1 MRKILFIMLSMG
13 LTARAQQLTLPNA
26 ISIAQQNSYDAQ
38 LAKLEFMSKY
48 WTFRSFQADLRPSIN
63 LNGSVGNFDHS
74 LVAVR
79 NYNDGQVAYVNN
91 NSLSNQLTL
100 SVNQKIAAT
109 GGTVS
114 LQSYLYSLNQF
125 TYDKTTFNSQP
136 LRISYTQPFRAFN
149 SLKWDKKT
157 APIEYQIAQKNF
169 ISAMQQITI
178 QISGLFFNVLAA
190 QSDYKQSIATVKDR
204 EQLLD
209 MANKRLQLGT
219 TTKSEVLQ
227 LELSLI
233 NAQVA
238 ANNNKL
244 ALNDKLYQ
252 FFSYLRVT
260 DYEHASLIPPSN
272 VPDISLN
279 IENVLQKAIANSSHS
294 LEQKQQMIEAER
306 ALAQVK
312 AVRGLQLTLHGE
324 VGFTQSANTF
334 SKAYRHLNDNEIIG
348 LTLSLPIFDW
358 GVSKGK
364 VRMAQAQLE
373 LAKTKN
379 EQVHLDY
386 IQELQ
391 KRVIQFNT
399 QPSQCKNALRAQ
411 EIAEQRYEIT
421 RKRFETG
428 AVSVTD
434 LNTAQQELELAN
446 KQYIAILQ
454 SFWTDYYTLQKST
467 LYDWVNRTDIHVDFD
482 KIITNQK

>member
-1 MRKILFIMLSMG
+1 MMLMS
-13 LTARAQQLTLPNA
+13 LTVRAQQLTLRNA

-48 WTFRSFQADLRPSIN
+48 WTYRSFQADLRPSIN
-63 LNGSVGNFDHS
+63 LSGNIGNFDHS

-79 NYNDGQVAYVNN
+79 NYDDGQVAYVSN

-100 SVNQKIAAT
+100 SVDQKIAAT
-109 GGTVS
+109 GGTIS

-125 TYDKTTFNSQP
+125 TYDETTFNSQP
-136 LRISYTQPFRAFN
+136 LRISYTQPFRTFN

-157 APIEYQIAQKNF
+157 APIEYQIAQKNY

-178 QISGLFFNVLAA
+178 QVSELFFNVLAA
-190 QSDYKQSIATVKDR
+190 QSDYKQSTATVKDR

-209 MANKRLQLGT
+209 MATQRLQLGT

-233 NAQVA
+233 NARVA
-238 ANNNKL
+238 VSNNKI
-244 ALNDKLYQ
+244 ALDDRLYQ

-260 DYEHASLIPPSN
+260 DYEHASLVPPSN
-272 VPDISLN
+272 VPKMILN
-279 IENVLQKAIANSSHS
+279 VEDVLQKAINNSSHS
-294 LEQKQQMIEAER
+294 LEQKQLMIEAER
-306 ALAQVK
+306 ALAQAK
-312 AVRGLQLTLHGE
+312 AGRGLQLILHGE
-324 VGFTQSANTF
+324 VGFSQSANTF
-334 SKAYRHLNDNEIIG
+334 TKAYQHLNDKEIIG

-364 VRMAQAQLE
+364 VRMARAQLE

-386 IQELQ
+386 VQELR
-391 KRVIQFNT
+391 KKVILFNT
-399 QPSQCKNALRAQ
+399 QPSQCKDALRAQ
-411 EIAEQRYEIT
+411 EIAEERYGIT
-421 RKRFETG
+421 KRRFEAG
-428 AVSVTD
+428 AISVTD
-434 LNTAQQELELAN
+434 LNTAQQELESAK

-454 SFWTDYYTLQKST
+454 TFWTEYYTLQKST
-467 LYDWVNRTDIHVDFD
+467 LYDWINLSDIHVDFD
-482 KIITNQK
+482 KIIKNQK

>member
-1 MRKILFIMLSMG
+1 MMLMS
-13 LTARAQQLTLPNA
+13 LTVRAQQLTLRNA

-48 WTFRSFQADLRPSIN
+48 WTYRSFQADLRPSIN
-63 LNGSVGNFDHS
+63 LSGNVGNFDHS

-79 NYNDGQVAYVNN
+79 NYDDGQVAYVSN

-100 SVNQKIAAT
+100 SVDQKIAAT
-109 GGTVS
+109 GGTIS

-125 TYDKTTFNSQP
+125 TYDETIFNSQP
-136 LRISYTQPFRAFN
+136 LRISYTQPFRTFN

-157 APIEYQIAQKNF
+157 APIEYQIAQKNY

-178 QISGLFFNVLAA
+178 QVSELFFNVLAA
-190 QSDYKQSIATVKDR
+190 QSDYKQSTATVKDR

-209 MANKRLQLGT
+209 MATQRLQLGT

-233 NAQVA
+233 NARVA
-238 ANNNKL
+238 ASNNKL
-244 ALNDKLYQ
+244 TLNDRLYQ

-260 DYEHASLIPPSN
+260 NYEQASLVPPSN
-272 VPDISLN
+272 VPDMLLN
-279 IENVLQKAIANSSHS
+279 VEDVLQKAINNSSHS
-294 LEQKQQMIEAER
+294 LEQKQLMIEAER
-306 ALAQVK
+306 ALAQAK
-312 AVRGLQLTLHGE
+312 AGRGLQLILHGE

-334 SKAYRHLNDNEIIG
+334 TKAYQHLNDNEIIG

-364 VRMAQAQLE
+364 VKMARAQLE
-373 LAKTKN
+373 LAETKN

-386 IQELQ
+386 VQELR
-391 KRVIQFNT
+391 KKVILFNT
-399 QPSQCKNALRAQ
+399 QPSQCKDALRAQ
-411 EIAEQRYEIT
+411 EIAEERYGIT
-421 RKRFETG
+421 KRRFEAG
-428 AVSVTD
+428 AISVTD
-434 LNTAQQELELAN
+434 LNTAQQELESAK

-454 SFWTDYYTLQKST
+454 TFWTDYYTLQKST
-467 LYDWVNRTDIHVDFD
+467 LYDWINLSDIHVDFD
-482 KIITNQK
+482 KIIKNQK

>member
-1 MRKILFIMLSMG
+1 MMLMS
-13 LTARAQQLTLPNA
+13 LTVRAQQLTLRNA

-48 WTFRSFQADLRPSIN
+48 WTYRSFQADLRPSIN
-63 LNGSVGNFDHS
+63 LSGNIGNFDHS

-79 NYNDGQVAYVNN
+79 NYDDGQVAYVSN

-100 SVNQKIAAT
+100 SVDQKIAAT
-109 GGTVS
+109 GGTIS

-125 TYDKTTFNSQP
+125 TYDETIFNSQP
-136 LRISYTQPFRAFN
+136 LRISYTQPFRTFN

-157 APIEYQIAQKNF
+157 APIEYQIAQKNY

-178 QISGLFFNVLAA
+178 QVSELFFNVLAA
-190 QSDYKQSIATVKDR
+190 QSDYKQSTATVKDR

-209 MANKRLQLGT
+209 MATQRLQLGT

-233 NAQVA
+233 NARVA
-238 ANNNKL
+238 ASNNKL
-244 ALNDKLYQ
+244 TLNDRLYQ

-260 DYEHASLIPPSN
+260 NYEQASLVPPSN
-272 VPDISLN
+272 VPDMLLN
-279 IENVLQKAIANSSHS
+279 VEDVLQKAINNSSHS
-294 LEQKQQMIEAER
+294 LEQKQLMIEAER
-306 ALAQVK
+306 ALAQAK
-312 AVRGLQLTLHGE
+312 AGRGLQLILHGE

-334 SKAYRHLNDNEIIG
+334 TKAYQHLNDNEIIG

-364 VRMAQAQLE
+364 VKMARAQLE
-373 LAKTKN
+373 LAETKN

-386 IQELQ
+386 VQELR
-391 KRVIQFNT
+391 KKVILFNT
-399 QPSQCKNALRAQ
+399 QPSQCKDALRAQ
-411 EIAEQRYEIT
+411 EIAEERYGIT
-421 RKRFETG
+421 KRRFEAG
-428 AVSVTD
+428 AISVTD
-434 LNTAQQELELAN
+434 LNTAQQELESAK

-454 SFWTDYYTLQKST
+454 TFWTDYYTLQKST
-467 LYDWVNRTDIHVDFD
+467 LYDWINLSDIHVDFD
-482 KIITNQK
+482 KIIKNQK

>member
-1 MRKILFIMLSMG
+1 MRKILFFMMLMS
-13 LTARAQQLTLPNA
+13 LTVRAQQLTLRNA

-48 WTFRSFQADLRPSIN
+48 WTYRSFQADLRPSIN
-63 LNGSVGNFDHS
+63 LSGNIGNFDHS

-79 NYNDGQVAYVNN
+79 NYDDGQVAYVSN

-100 SVNQKIAAT
+100 SVDQKIAAT
-109 GGTVS
+109 GGTIS

-125 TYDKTTFNSQP
+125 TYDETIFNSQP
-136 LRISYTQPFRAFN
+136 LRISYTQPFRTFN

-157 APIEYQIAQKNF
+157 APIEYQIAQKNY

-178 QISGLFFNVLAA
+178 QVSELFFNVLAA
-190 QSDYKQSIATVKDR
+190 QSDYKQSTATVKDR

-209 MANKRLQLGT
+209 MATQRLQLGT

-233 NAQVA
+233 NARVA
-238 ANNNKL
+238 ASNNKL
-244 ALNDKLYQ
+244 TLNDRLYQ

-260 DYEHASLIPPSN
+260 NYEQASLVPPSN
-272 VPDISLN
+272 VPDMLLN
-279 IENVLQKAIANSSHS
+279 VEDVLQKAINNSSHS
-294 LEQKQQMIEAER
+294 LEQKQLMIEAER
-306 ALAQVK
+306 ALAQAK
-312 AVRGLQLTLHGE
+312 AGRGLQLILHGE

-334 SKAYRHLNDNEIIG
+334 TKAYQHLNDNEIIG

-364 VRMAQAQLE
+364 VKMARAQLE
-373 LAKTKN
+373 LAETKN

-386 IQELQ
+386 VQELR
-391 KRVIQFNT
+391 KKVILFNT
-399 QPSQCKNALRAQ
+399 QPSQCKDALRAQ
-411 EIAEQRYEIT
+411 EIAEERYGIT
-421 RKRFETG
+421 KRRFEAG
-428 AVSVTD
+428 AISVTD
-434 LNTAQQELELAN
+434 LNTAQQELESAK

-454 SFWTDYYTLQKST
+454 TFWTDYYTLQKST
-467 LYDWVNRTDIHVDFD
+467 LYDWINLSDIHVDFD
-482 KIITNQK
+482 KIIKNQK